1 MAAARLLFR
10 ALLAVSAVAAAS
22 VADACITYRESDEA
36 DFLEA
41 DLIFVGDLTDYEIVT
56 AKDRYFDDELA
67 ILTYRVDEVLKGE
80 AGETIRLWWPNS
92 TFGLPESM
100 SQYGATLVG
109 VDQGAA
115 AAEEHWTGWLHY
127 PSRNAITGL
136 PRVHQVPCSG
146 ASILPVAPVDV
157 ATVTRWIA
165 AGKADGTALTFGGI
179 RKVEELPARRTAQ
192 VNLLPIGG
200 GAVGVGA
207 LILAIHRRR
216 RRRKAD
222 RPPAG

>member
-1 MAAARLLFR
+1 MVAARLLFR
-10 ALLAVSAVAAAS
+10 ALLSVSVAAA
-22 VADACITYRESDEA
+22 APAANACITYRESGEA

-56 AKDRYFDDELA
+56 AKDGYVDYDLA
-67 ILTYRVDEVLKGE
+67 ILTYRVDAVLKGK

-92 TFGLPESM
+92 TFELPESM
-100 SQYGATLVG
+100 SLHRATLVG

-115 AAEEHWTGWLHY
+115 AEEPWTGWLHY

-136 PRVHQVPCSG
+136 PQVHQPGCSD
-146 ASILPVAPVDV
+146 ASILPVAPEDV
-157 ATVTRWIA
+157 ATVKRWIA
-165 AGKADGTALTFGGI
+165 AGKADGSALSYGGFGDLG
-179 RKVEELPARRTAQ
+179 ELPARRTAQ
-192 VNLLPIGG
+192 VSLLPIGG
-200 GAVGVGA
+200 GAVGIGA
-207 LILAIHRRR
+207 LILAINRRQ

>member
-1 MAAARLLFR
+1 MVAARLLFR

-100 SQYGATLVG
+100 SRYGATLVG
-109 VDQGAA
+109 VDQGA

-165 AGKADGTALTFGGI
+165 AGKADGTALTYGGL
-179 RKVEELPARRTAQ
+179 RRVEELPARRTAQ

-200 GAVGVGA
+200 GVLGGGF
-207 LILAIHRRR
+207 LLLAIRRWRRR
-216 RRRKAD
+216 RAHKA
-222 RPPAG
+222 